1 LKTRDESTGERTSGV
16 RAVLSLAPAYRF
28 AQNALG
34 AQRFRDALTQQ
45 YIRATAD
52 DRVID
57 VGCGT
62 ADILDHLPDLDY
74 LGFDPSDRYVADA
87 RSRFGARAQF
97 VTTAADVAGHSPD
110 RTLALAVGVLHHMD
124 DNLAAS
130 TIALAA
136 RTLVDDGRM
145 VTIDPTIIDG
155 QPRVAR
161 LLAEQD
167 RGRHVR
173 GPEATKTLFDHFA
186 EVKVTVRHDLLRVPY
201 SHVIVEASEP
211 RRI

>member
-1 LKTRDESTGERTSGV
+1 MNTRDESTGERTSGL
-16 RAVLSLAPAYRF
+16 RSVLSLAPVYRF

-34 AQRFRDALTQQ
+34 AQRFRDALTQH
-45 YIRATAD
+45 YIRATSD

-57 VGCGT
+57 FGCGT

-74 LGFDPSDRYVADA
+74 LGFDPSERYVAHA

-97 VTTAADVAGHSPD
+97 VTTAEDVDRHPSD

-124 DNLAAS
+124 DDLAAS

-136 RTLVDDGRM
+136 RSLVDDGRM
-145 VTIDPTIIDG
+145 VTIDPTIIEG

-161 LLAEQD
+161 VLAEQD

-173 GPEATKTLFDHFA
+173 DPDMTKALFA
-186 EVKVTVRHDLLRVPY
+186 EFDEVNVTVRHDLLRVPY
-201 SHVIVEASEP
+201 SHVIVEASRP
-211 RRI
+211 RRS

>member
-1 LKTRDESTGERTSGV
+1 LKTRDESTGERTSGL
-16 RAVLSLAPAYRF
+16 RAALSLAPVYRF

-97 VTTAADVAGHSPD
+97 VTTAADVAGHPTD

-124 DNLAAS
+124 DDLAAS

-173 GPEATKTLFDHFA
+173 GPGATKTLFAHFA

-201 SHVIVEASEP
+201 SHVIVEASQP